1 METYWTSVQLT
12 FWSLTCIEFFYLLG
26 PSYCL
31 INISSGIYVLRIF
44 NGCYGTHPM
53 SRCRRW
59 NPTGALT
66 RSGTRISTNSYRW
79 VESKSRMDER
89 RLRTSST
96 LSSFQLLDK
105 FSSFLSFSLQRYES
119 FSRSLDNLPSQRE
132 SWWDLSLLEEAMS
145 TSSRSL

>member
-1 METYWTSVQLT
+1 MLKYSQYVKDQLDEN
-12 FWSLTCIEFFYLLG
+12 LLNQCPAYLLKPNMHRVFFYFLG

-132 SWWDLSLLEEAMS
+132 S
-145 TSSRSL
+145 